1 MNKDI
6 YALLAKKLDELPNG
20 FPATESGVELRIL
33 QTIFL
38 PNEAELALKMRSV
51 PETAEEIAERLGKP
65 LVEMRSV
72 LDDMARKGQIGTSK
86 MAGRQ
91 VYRAVP
97 FVVGI
102 YEFQRRERLTKE
114 LAELFEEYLP
124 LLSKKLGGHRP
135 HVTRVIPVNQGI
147 KADLQIL
154 QYEDVRQIIKKAN
167 SFRVQDCI
175 CRREQGLLGN
185 RCEHTLR
192 NCLQYS
198 MEEGAYDYFNL
209 DGDVITKE
217 EALKIID
224 ETEKEGLVHNTY
236 NVEEAIGGFI
246 CNCCSCCCGL
256 LRSMKEFKAPY
267 ILARSR
273 YVAVIDADSCI
284 SCGTCRDERC
294 PVDAIIE
301 EDENYRVSA
310 TRCIG
315 CGVCVITCPSEAIE
329 LEARTESD
337 RDAVAKNMIEW
348 EQERLTVRGLSDQ

>member
-1 MNKDI
+1 MDTFEK
-6 YALLAKKLDELPNG
+6 LARKLDELPEG
-20 FPATESGVELRIL
+20 FPGTESGVELKIL
-33 QTIFL
+33 RKIFTSE
-38 PNEAELALKMRSV
+38 EAEMALMMRPA

-65 LVEMRSV
+65 VVEMRTL
-72 LDDMARKGQIGTSK
+72 LDDMVRKGQIGSLK

-91 VYRAVP
+91 VYRLFP

-102 YEFQRRERLTKE
+102 YEFQRGDRLTKE

-135 HVTRVIPVNQGI
+135 HLTRVVPINTGI
-147 KADLQIL
+147 KADLHVL
-154 QYEDVRQIIKKAN
+154 QHEDVRQIIEKAK
-167 SFRVQDCI
+167 SLRVQDCI

-185 RCEHTLR
+185 RCKYTLK

-198 MEEGAYDYFNL
+198 MEEGAYDYFKL

-224 ETEKEGLVHNTY
+224 ETEKEGLVHSTY

-256 LRSMKEFKAPY
+256 LRSLKEFNAPY

-273 YVAVIDADSCI
+273 YVAVIDRDSCE
-284 SCGTCRDERC
+284 SCGICREERC
-294 PVDAIIE
+294 PMDAIIE
-301 EDENYRVSA
+301 DDGGYQVQGE
-310 TRCIG
+310 RCIG
-315 CGVCVITCPSEAIE
+315 CGVCVVTCPSESIT
-329 LEARTESD
+329 LVDRPESD
-337 RDAVAKNMIEW
+337 RDEMAENMIDWGKRRLE
-348 EQERLTVRGLSDQ
+348 ERGRNVE

>member
-1 MNKDI
+1 MEKNI
-6 YALLAKKLDELPNG
+6 YAVLAKRLDELPNG

-33 QTIFL
+33 QKIFS
-38 PNEAELALKMRSV
+38 PDEAEMTLMMRPV

-65 LVEMRSV
+65 VVEMRTL
-72 LDDMARKGQIGTSK
+72 LDDMARKGQIGTFK
-86 MAGRQ
+86 MTGRQ
-91 VYRAVP
+91 VYRLVP

-114 LAELFEEYLP
+114 QAELFEEYLP

-135 HVTRVIPVNQGI
+135 HLTRVIPVNTGI

-154 QYEDVRQIIKKAN
+154 QYEDVRQIIEKAK
-167 SFRVQDCI
+167 SLRVQDCI
-175 CRREQGLLGN
+175 CRREKGLLGN
-185 RCEHTLR
+185 RCEHTLK

-236 NVEEAIGGFI
+236 NVEKAIGGFI

-256 LRSMKEFKAPY
+256 LRGLKEFKVPY
-267 ILARSR
+267 VLARSR
-273 YVAVIDADSCI
+273 YVAVIDPANCV
-284 SCGTCRDERC
+284 SCGICSDERC
-294 PVDAIIE
+294 PVGAILE

-310 TRCIG
+310 RRCIG
-315 CGVCVITCPSEAIE
+315 CGVCVITCPAEAIE
-329 LEARTESD
+329 LTSRAESD
-337 RDAVAKNMIEW
+337 QDAVSKNMIQW
-348 EQERLTVRGLSDQ
+348 EQERLAMRGLLNR

>member
-1 MNKDI
+1 MNNDI

-33 QTIFL
+33 QTIFS
-38 PNEAELALKMRSV
+38 PHEAEMALKMRSG
-51 PETAEEIAERLGKP
+51 PETAEEIAGRLGKP
-65 LVEMRSV
+65 LVEMRTV
-72 LDDMARKGQIGTSK
+72 LDDMARKGQIGTLK
-86 MAGRQ
+86 MSGSQ
-91 VYRAVP
+91 MYRLFP

-124 LLSKKLGGHRP
+124 FLSQKLGGHRP

-175 CRREQGLLGN
+175 CRREQGILGN

-267 ILARSR
+267 ILAKSR
-273 YVAVIDADSCI
+273 YVAVIDADSCV

-301 EDENYRVSA
+301 DDENYRVSPD
-310 TRCIG
+310 RCIG

-329 LEARTESD
+329 LAARAESD
-337 RDAVAKNMIEW
+337 QDTVSKNLIEW
-348 EQERLTVRGLSDQ
+348 GQERLTARGLSDQ